1 MLQPVL
7 SAFWD
12 EKDSFT
18 IEGYKRHGGYDA
30 AKKRFQWMPM
40 QLFNW
45 LKIPVYVVAVVL
57 AFQPE

>member
-30 AKKRFQWMPM
+30 AKKALSMDADAVI
-40 QLFNW
+40 QLVKDSG
-45 LKIPVYVVAVVL
+45 LQIGRAHV
-57 AFQPE
+57 